1 MQAKDKEGNLPL
13 HSCVFGGHLEILKV
27 LLLSCLEGGY
37 VVSARN
43 GEGRSAL
50 FLACRA
56 ASEALPSESIP
67 QSIEDCS
74 TTEDTSALERP
85 REEAMVRRERAIG
98 MALAWSTGAPSR
110 QRHVRRFQ
118 ILISCKRTRVLRG
131 RANRGEMLSKLAAVV
146 ERSCRSRVSR
156 RGRRR
161 SSRQGFH

>member
-13 HSCVFGGHLEILKV
+13 HSCVLGGHLEILKV

-37 VVSARN
+37 VASARN

-56 ASEALPSESIP
+56 ASEALPSESIQ

-74 TTEDTSALERP
+74 TTDDPSALQRP

-98 MALAWSTGAPSR
+98 MALALVHRGAFKAEAREAFPDFDFLQEDESLAR
-110 QRHVRRFQ
+110 
-118 ILISCKRTRVLRG
+118 
-131 RANRGEMLSKLAAVV
+131 ESK
-146 ERSCRSRVSR
+146 
-156 RGRRR
+156 
-161 SSRQGFH
+161 QG

>member
-43 GEGRSAL
+43 GQGRSAL

-56 ASEALPSESIP
+56 ASEALPSESIQ

-98 MALAWSTGAPSR
+98 MALALVHRGAFKAEAREAFPDFDFLEEDESLAR
-110 QRHVRRFQ
+110 
-118 ILISCKRTRVLRG
+118 
-131 RANRGEMLSKLAAVV
+131 ESK
-146 ERSCRSRVSR
+146 
-156 RGRRR
+156 
-161 SSRQGFH
+161 QG